1 MEEDKEMYQEFLNGN
16 QEAFDRL
23 MEKYQAKLIYFIQRY
38 VGAVDIAEDL
48 AQDVFVYILMNPK
61 QYDFKYSLKTYLY
74 MIAKSRALNYLKR
87 EKRIIPLN
95 ETIIY
100 TDDKE
105 LEDQVFSKEKSQNLK
120 KAIDTLPL
128 HYQTAI
134 YLADMEELSYK
145 EIADIM
151 EISLSQVRVLIHRAR
166 KKLTQIV
173 KKEVEIYAE

>member
-1 MEEDKEMYQEFLNGN
+1 
-16 QEAFDRL
+16 
-23 MEKYQAKLIYFIQRY
+23 
-38 VGAVDIAEDL
+38 
-48 AQDVFVYILMNPK
+48 
-61 QYDFKYSLKTYLY
+61 
-74 MIAKSRALNYLKR
+74 MIGKSRALNYLKR